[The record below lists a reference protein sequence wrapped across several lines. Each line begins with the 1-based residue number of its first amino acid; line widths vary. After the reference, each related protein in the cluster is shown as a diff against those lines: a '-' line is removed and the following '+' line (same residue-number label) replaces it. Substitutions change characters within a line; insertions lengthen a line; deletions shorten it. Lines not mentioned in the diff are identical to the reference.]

1 MARFSYHPC
10 LAFAI
15 ACGLFFTAGAATA
28 TADDLAARR
37 QHGDRLHGVFPD
49 KEHAVVK
56 GDTLW
61 DLSATYLSDPF
72 IWPDIWQVNPQIG
85 HPDLIYPG
93 NRLNLPGY
101 SKTLQGAMPR
111 IAAPGAPATAPA
123 VTEAATASATEEAGP
138 APKVVIPSATAGRI
152 GWIVAA
158 GEDVGLGTILG
169 NWHSGRNMLATD
181 AAVHVSLGARD
192 GVVAGDRFRII
203 NTDRVIYHPR
213 TGKVVGQL
221 AKVVGEV
228 EIMAVRDTTATGRVI
243 RADDAIQIGDAI
255 LAAAEIP
262 PVTEPAE
269 PHEAQ
274 DLRAT
279 ILAAYDDQF
288 ALAERD
294 VIFLDVGERQS
305 IQPGDRFLLHGTATT
320 EIDGAPHYV
329 AEAVVIAAQ
338 ASTCSAMIMRSFTET
353 FVGET
358 ATYTTAALP
367 DIYHQ

>member
-1 MARFSYHPC
+1 
-10 LAFAI
+10 
-15 ACGLFFTAGAATA
+15 
-28 TADDLAARR
+28 
-37 QHGDRLHGVFPD
+37 
-49 KEHAVVK
+49 VVR

-61 DLSATYLSDPF
+61 DLSGTYLSDPF

-93 NRLNLPGY
+93 NRVNLPGY
-101 SKTLQGAMPR
+101 SKTSHVTRPR
-111 IAAPGAPATAPA
+111 VTAPRA
-123 VTEAATASATEEAGP
+123 PTGASAAMEPVTPTAMEAAGP
-138 APKVVIPSATAGRI
+138 APKVLIPSTTVGRT
-152 GWIVAA
+152 GWIVAE

-169 NWHSGRNMLATD
+169 NWHSGRNLLATD

-213 TGKVVGQL
+213 TGAVVGRM

-228 EIMAVRDTTATGRVI
+228 EIMAVRDTTATGRLM
-243 RADDAIQIGDAI
+243 RANDPIQVGDAI
-255 LAAAEIP
+255 LAAPEIP
-262 PVTEPAE
+262 PVTEPME
-269 PHEAQ
+269 SPEGRN
-274 DLRAT
+274 LRAT
-279 ILAAYDDQF
+279 ILAASNDQF

-305 IQPGDRFLLHGTATT
+305 IQAGDRFLLHGTAAT

-329 AEAVVIAAQ
+329 AEAVVVGTQ
-338 ASTCSAMIMRSFTET
+338 ASTCSAVIIRSFTET
-353 FVGET
+353 FVGER

>member
-10 LAFAI
+10 LPFAI
-15 ACGLFFTAGAATA
+15 ACGLFFTAGAGVAA
-28 TADDLAARR
+28 ADDLATRR
-37 QHGDRLHGVFPD
+37 QQGDRIHGLFPD

-61 DLSATYLSDPF
+61 DLSGAYLSDPF

-101 SKTLQGAMPR
+101 SKTSQAPMPR
-111 IAAPGAPATAPA
+111 IAATRAPAAGSA
-123 VTEAATASATEEAGP
+123 EATSGEAEAMEEVGP
-138 APKVVIPSATAGRI
+138 TTKVLIPGSTAGRV
-152 GWIVAA
+152 GWIVAE

-169 NWHSGRNMLATD
+169 NWHSGRNLLATD

-192 GVVAGDRFRII
+192 GVVAGDHYRII
-203 NTDRVIYHPR
+203 NTNRVIYHPR
-213 TGKVVGQL
+213 TGAVVGRL
-221 AKVVGEV
+221 VKVVGEV
-228 EIMAVRDTTATGRVI
+228 EIMEVRDTTATGRVTRANEPI
-243 RADDAIQIGDAI
+243 RVGDAI
-255 LAAAEIP
+255 LAAPDIP
-262 PVTEPAE
+262 PITEPLE
-269 PHEAQ
+269 PHEAP

-305 IQPGDRFLLHGTATT
+305 VQPGDRFLLHGTATT

-338 ASTCSAMIMRSFTET
+338 PSTCSAMIMRSFTET

-358 ATYTTAALP
+358 ATYATASLP

>member
-10 LAFAI
+10 LPFAI
-15 ACGLFFTAGAATA
+15 ACGLFFTAGAGFAA
-28 TADDLAARR
+28 ADDLAARR
-37 QHGDRLHGVFPD
+37 QQGDRLHGLFPD

-61 DLSATYLSDPF
+61 DLSGTYLSDPF

-101 SKTLQGAMPR
+101 SKTPQVPMPR
-111 IAAPGAPATAPA
+111 IAAPRAPAGASAVATSGAPTAMD
-123 VTEAATASATEEAGP
+123 EAGP
-138 APKVVIPSATAGRI
+138 APKVLIPGTTAGRV
-152 GWIVAA
+152 GWIVAQD
-158 GEDVGLGTILG
+158 EDVGLGTILG
-169 NWHSGRNMLATD
+169 NWHSGRNLLATD

-192 GVVAGDRFRII
+192 GVVAGDRYRII

-213 TGKVVGQL
+213 TGQVVGKL

-228 EIMAVRDTTATGRVI
+228 EIVAVRDTTATGRVTRTNDPI
-243 RADDAIQIGDAI
+243 HVGDAI
-255 LAAAEIP
+255 LAAPEIP
-262 PVTEPAE
+262 PVTEPLE
-269 PHEAQ
+269 PHEAP

-279 ILAAYDDQF
+279 ILASYDDQF

-305 IQPGDRFLLHGTATT
+305 VQPGDRFLLSGTATT

-329 AEAVVIAAQ
+329 AEAVVVAAQ
-338 ASTCSAMIMRSFTET
+338 ASTCSAMIMRSITET
-353 FVGET
+353 FVGEG

>member
-10 LAFAI
+10 LPFAI
-15 ACGLFFTAGAATA
+15 ACGLFFTAGWSIAG
-28 TADDLAARR
+28 ADDLAARR
-37 QHGDRLHGVFPD
+37 AQGDRLHGLYPD

-93 NRLNLPGY
+93 NRVNLPGY
-101 SKTLQGAMPR
+101 SKTAQAARPR
-111 IAAPGAPATAPA
+111 IAAPRAPAGAS
-123 VTEAATASATEEAGP
+123 AATEPATPTAMEEAGP
-138 APKVVIPSATAGRI
+138 AAKVLIPSTTAGRI

-169 NWHSGRNMLATD
+169 NWHSGRNLLASD

-203 NTDRVIYHPR
+203 NTDRVIHHPR
-213 TGKVVGQL
+213 TGAVVGRL

-228 EIMAVRDTTATGRVI
+228 EITAVRDTTATGRVMRANDPI
-243 RADDAIQIGDAI
+243 RVGDAL
-255 LAAAEIP
+255 LAVPEIP
-262 PVTEPAE
+262 PVTERM
-269 PHEAQ
+269 EAPEAR
-274 DLRAT
+274 DLSAT
-279 ILAAYDDQF
+279 ILAASDDQF

-305 IQPGDRFLLHGTATT
+305 VQPGDRFFLHGTAAT

-329 AEAVVIAAQ
+329 AEAVVVGTQ
-338 ASTCSAMIMRSFTET
+338 ASTCSALITRSFTET
-353 FVGET
+353 FVGER
-358 ATYTTAALP
+358 ASYATAALP